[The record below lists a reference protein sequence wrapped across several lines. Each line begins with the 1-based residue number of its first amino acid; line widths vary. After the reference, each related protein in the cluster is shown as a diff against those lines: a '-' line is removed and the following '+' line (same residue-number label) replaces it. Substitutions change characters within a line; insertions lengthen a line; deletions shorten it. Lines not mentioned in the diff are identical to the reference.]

1 MSATQ
6 HARLHCILLLGAL
19 CACTSADT
27 RGVSEWLSYGPFG
40 AVRTYRPPSPAGT
53 IVLLLSGD
61 GGWGAPLSEIARRLS
76 ARGALVAGV
85 DLQDLFAVYS
95 RDPYG
100 CVSPGADLASLGR
113 YLRQHYA
120 LADATVLLVGHSAG
134 ATLAYVA
141 LAQSRAGTFAGAL
154 TLSFCADLDLEKP
167 LCASPALRSL
177 PRSAGVQLLPAT
189 TALPAPWFALHGLD
203 DQVCPAAEARE
214 FVSASHGA
222 HFVGLPGITHSYH
235 HMSRWWPTFDSAW
248 HQLTPR

>member
-6 HARLHCILLLGAL
+6 HARLHCILLLVAL

-27 RGVSEWLSYGPFG
+27 RGVSEWLSYGPFR
-40 AVRTYRPPSPAGT
+40 AVRTYRPPSPAGS

-120 LADATVLLVGHSAG
+120 LADATVLLIGHSAG

-141 LAQSRAGTFAGAL
+141 LAQS
-154 TLSFCADLDLEKP
+154 LSAPTSTSRSRCVPPRHCARCHAARVFNCCLP
-167 LCASPALRSL
+167 RRLCPHPGLRCMDSMTRSVRPPRRGSSCRLRTGRISWVSPASPI
-177 PRSAGVQLLPAT
+177 PT
-189 TALPAPWFALHGLD
+189 T
-203 DQVCPAAEARE
+203 
-214 FVSASHGA
+214 
-222 HFVGLPGITHSYH
+222 T
-235 HMSRWWPTFDSAW
+235 
-248 HQLTPR
+248 